1 MLRSRGLME
10 MLACEASRELVLCA
24 GAVRKRRGE
33 KPCLRRFT
41 VGAEAPAQ
49 VPMSKTVDTC
59 MPWHEEHQGLR
70 RVCWRWL

>member
-10 MLACEASRELVLCA
+10 MLACEASREPVLGA
-24 GAVRKRRGE
+24 GAVGERRRE
-33 KPCLRRFT
+33 KLCLRRFT

-59 MPWHEEHQGLR
+59 MPWQEEPQGLR